1 MTGWGD
7 IPDRILAALREYGPM
22 TGQELAEFVPVDPEI
37 INKTLRRMREPSL
50 RKKPLGV
57 RRVHISAWTPDVEG
71 QRNYPRPIYSA
82 GDGQDKPRPRRKTRN
97 EIARAN
103 ARKNRNKTR
112 MNFVFNLGIR
122 A

>member
-1 MTGWGD
+1 MTG
-7 IPDRILAALREYGPM
+7 R
-22 TGQELAEFVPVDPEI
+22 ELAEFIPVDPETI
-37 INKTLRRMREPSL
+37 SKALRRMREPSRRL
-50 RKKPLGV
+50 KPLGV

-82 GDGQDKPRPRRKTRN
+82 GDGKNKARPRKKSRN

-103 ARKNRNKTR
+103 ARKNRNLTR
-112 MNFVFNLGIR
+112 MNFVFNMGIR